1 MENSQPFEVSQPAAR
16 ALPDYPKV
24 RLVLLALASLC
35 LVGAVLGAFAYQ
47 EIASIA
53 GWKISAMDTETLSIQ
68 TAADRWQLRLLLAL
82 NHLFTFLLPSA
93 TIIAIFYGQ
102 FRYAYWQGNAHEE
115 EPRWRVAD
123 WRDYLLLRRFPHWKI
138 AGVTILL
145 MLSSLPLVIWLYQ
158 INKGFPMPEAFR
170 LIEEQ
175 TEAAIKGLLVMDSPV
190 EFLANLALIA
200 LLPAIGEE
208 LVFRG
213 VLQRQL
219 MRRIARPW
227 IAILLSAAIFSAV
240 HMQFEGFL
248 SRWLLG
254 VLLGWLYWR
263 SGNFWVPVLA
273 HFFNNGLQIVAQYLY
288 KNELSSVDLEQ
299 DINVPWP
306 AALVSLLLLLGVM
319 WLFLHRTGWKKEPPS
334 SPQVP

>member
-1 MENSQPFEVSQPAAR
+1 MENTHPFEVSQPAAS

-24 RLVLLALASLC
+24 RIVLLALAGLC

-47 EIASIA
+47 EIASMA
-53 GWKISAMDTETLSIQ
+53 GWNISGLDIETLSIS

-82 NHLFTFLLPSA
+82 NHGFTFILPAA
-93 TIIAIFYGQ
+93 TIIAIFYRQ
-102 FRYAYWQGNAHEE
+102 FRFAHFRTDTPEE

-123 WRDYLLLRRFPHWKI
+123 WRDYLLLRHFPNWKI
-138 AGVTILL
+138 AGVTVLL
-145 MLSSLPLVIWLYQ
+145 MLFSLPLVVWLYQ
-158 INKGFPMPEAFR
+158 INKGFPMPELLR
-170 LIEEQ
+170 QMEEQ
-175 TEAAIKGLLVMDSPV
+175 TEAAVKALLVMDSPL
-190 EFLANLALIA
+190 EFLANLVLIA

-219 MRRIARPW
+219 MRRIDQPW
-227 IAILLSAAIFSAV
+227 LAIILSAAVFSAI

-288 KNELSSVDLEQ
+288 KNELSTVDLEQ

-306 AALVSLLLLLGVM
+306 AAVVSVLFLLLLAR
-319 WLFLHRTGWKKEPPS
+319 LFLNLTGWKRKPPAS
-334 SPQVP
+334 AQVT